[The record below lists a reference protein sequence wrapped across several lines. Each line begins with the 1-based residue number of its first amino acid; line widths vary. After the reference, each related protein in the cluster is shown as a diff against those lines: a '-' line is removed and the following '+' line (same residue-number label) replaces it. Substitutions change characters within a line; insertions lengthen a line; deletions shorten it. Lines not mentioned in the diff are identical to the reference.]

1 MSLLLMEQDAD
12 FLKLTNEIFTRHLA
26 ANHTLNN
33 MLTDRARQKMYQ
45 DVKYNIDFLYTAL
58 CLEDDGIYA
67 RYARWLYQLLTPLM
81 TGCSRESLRDI
92 MTEHYE
98 LIRTCMSKTLSYE
111 KHDRLHRLLNGAI
124 KATAEECDAGPPAP
138 SSAPVKYEKEVTRYL
153 DCLLQSDT
161 EGALALV
168 TGCVKEG
175 IPLDDVCSDIVAE
188 AMRRVGELWHL
199 HLISVDMEHYCTS
212 VTQMALSQFYP
223 LIFGQPRKGKTVLIA
238 CVGSE
243 LHEIGARMI
252 ADLFEYSGWD
262 SIYLGAAVPVETL
275 LSAAEKDQPD
285 LIALSVT
292 MPQHLPLCRNA
303 VEQLREK
310 FPKPKIA
317 VGGNAFTDTKIW
329 KSWNVDIYTEDAKA
343 LVQWADNTL

>member
-1 MSLLLMEQDAD
+1 
-12 FLKLTNEIFTRHLA
+12 
-26 ANHTLNN
+26 
-33 MLTDRARQKMYQ
+33 
-45 DVKYNIDFLYTAL
+45 
-58 CLEDDGIYA
+58 
-67 RYARWLYQLLTPLM
+67 
-81 TGCSRESLRDI
+81 

-138 SSAPVKYEKEVTRYL
+138 CSAPVRYEKEVTRYL

-275 LSAAEKDQPD
+275 LSAAEKYQPD

>member
-12 FLKLTNEIFTRHLA
+12 FLKLTNEIFTRQLA

-238 CVGSE
+238 CV
-243 LHEIGARMI
+243 
-252 ADLFEYSGWD
+252 
-262 SIYLGAAVPVETL
+262 AA
-275 LSAAEKDQPD
+275 SFMK
-285 LIALSVT
+285 
-292 MPQHLPLCRNA
+292 
-303 VEQLREK
+303 
-310 FPKPKIA
+310 
-317 VGGNAFTDTKIW
+317 
-329 KSWNVDIYTEDAKA
+329 
-343 LVQWADNTL
+343 